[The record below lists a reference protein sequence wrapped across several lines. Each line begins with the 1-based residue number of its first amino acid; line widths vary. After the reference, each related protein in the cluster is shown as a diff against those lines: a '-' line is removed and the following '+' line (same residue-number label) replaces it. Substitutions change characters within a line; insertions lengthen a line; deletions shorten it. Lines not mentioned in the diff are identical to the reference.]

1 MTLQKLTVPYS
12 KVIYIVLFLGCLW
25 IPNTVFSTIPNETN
39 NSNPP
44 ETAPTLSYDIL
55 SVQKALSKLGLYVG
69 PENGRLTGETIAAIK
84 FYQRSKLME
93 VDGQVTK
100 VLIEKLNYTVNIRKL
115 MKRLDQARKRS
126 ISAARS
132 KLLSHPATR
141 NLILSGEEIEIANP
155 IRDATSCFK
164 VPTAFCLLAEARE
177 SAKAVGRHEL
187 RDWALGEI
195 LIAQARAGLGEAA
208 FETTSRIRDPRLI
221 IVALGDIAD
230 ARAAAG
236 DADAA
241 ISAAKLIPDNEKR
254 AKVMIS
260 ISEIQEKR
268 GDEGDAKKT
277 LQVLLRELVKM
288 HPLVSRI
295 DYLARTAVVFYRT
308 GENKK
313 SMQIL
318 HEIELLISKLK
329 KKEYIDSSRRFFAS
343 ALVQTGDVAGA
354 LQILKKIE
362 KESDRIPVF
371 LALSDSYAEKRDWK
385 ATIKFA
391 NNVKKPRFHAIALGR
406 IAAEQITVSNFA
418 GAASTLKKAIKA
430 VENIKRP
437 YAKSY
442 AVSHLI
448 IESAR
453 LFLLG
458 KPDYIHAGSRAI
470 YLATQ
475 ISDSRLKARALWL
488 MSAYYE
494 EHGHERETRRI
505 MQLARGATLEISS
518 RLSQVWMF
526 SNLANLH
533 AYNGNFEAGW
543 TAFYNGLAV
552 AQNIENSWNRARTLA
567 KLASTM
573 VILVDPG
580 RGVNSVIE

>member
-1 MTLQKLTVPYS
+1 MTLQKLSTQYS
-12 KVIYIVLFLGCLW
+12 KAICIALWLGCLW
-25 IPNTVFSTIPNETN
+25 IPKTVLCTIPHETN
-39 NSNPP
+39 HLNPSKTP
-44 ETAPTLSYDIL
+44 PTLSQDIL
-55 SVQKALSKLGLYVG
+55 SVQEALSKLGLYVG

-93 VDGQVTK
+93 ADGQVTK
-100 VLIEKLNYTVNIRKL
+100 ALIEKLNYTLNIRKL
-115 MKRLDQARKRS
+115 MKRLDRARKRS
-126 ISAARS
+126 ISTARS

-141 NLILSGEEIEIANP
+141 NLILSGEKIEIANP
-155 IRDATSCFK
+155 LRDATSCFK
-164 VPTAFCLLAEARE
+164 APTAFCLLAEARE
-177 SAKAVGRHEL
+177 SAKAVGRNEL

-277 LQVLLRELVKM
+277 LQMLLRELAKM
-288 HPLVSRI
+288 YPLVSRI
-295 DYLARTAVVFYRT
+295 NFLARTAIVFHRT
-308 GENKK
+308 GENNK
-313 SMQIL
+313 STQIL
-318 HEIELLISKLK
+318 HEIGLLIPKLK

-343 ALVQTGDVAGA
+343 ALVQTGDEAGA
-354 LQILKKIE
+354 IQMLEKIE

-371 LALSDSYAEKRDWK
+371 LALLDSYAEKRDWQ

-406 IAAEQITVSNFA
+406 IAAEQITVSDFA

-430 VENIKRP
+430 IENIKRP

-442 AVSHLI
+442 AISQLI
-448 IESAR
+448 IELAR

-458 KPDYIHAGSRAI
+458 KSDYIDAGSRAI
-470 YLATQ
+470 DLATQ

-488 MSAYYE
+488 MSAHYE
-494 EHGHERETRRI
+494 EHGHERETRRLA
-505 MQLARGATLEISS
+505 QLARGATLEITSK
-518 RLSQVWMF
+518 LSQVWMF
-526 SNLANLH
+526 SNLAILH

-543 TAFYNGLAV
+543 TAFHNGLAI